1 MQRFPTFRPFAVLVA
16 AFGMTTG
23 MFENTGVAAQQDDLE
38 SWLRETSGSEAEI
51 VLPSES
57 TTRAAPT
64 AASPRIERTNE
75 RETYD
80 GRSNYFRLRAGVNM
94 MPDLKLDDLGPD
106 PVSLVG
112 LRDAKLKVNPGLDF
126 QLAYGRR
133 IVGDLYFE
141 IATQSQ
147 WNTVESIEGTVYRN
161 NPGGGLA
168 EESQIEG
175 GSGYLVQWPITV
187 GLGYT
192 FRFTDSIELNLNGG
206 IGVQFNFSYLE
217 NPVVP
222 GFSGSGYS
230 WYYQTSVTFRGQVGA
245 HLMFALSDTVSLGVY
260 AGASAAMN
268 ANMGDATLI
277 SRSFSSN
284 DELKAGTF
292 MNYAIG
298 GSLSITF

>member
-1 MQRFPTFRPFAVLVA
+1 MPRFPTSRPFVVLVA
-16 AFGMTTG
+16 AFGMMAGTFEKTG
-23 MFENTGVAAQQDDLE
+23 TAAQQDDLE
-38 SWLRETSGSEAEI
+38 TWLKETSGSDADI
-51 VLPSES
+51 VLPSTSATPES
-57 TTRAAPT
+57 P
-64 AASPRIERTNE
+64 AASSSPIRRTSE
-75 RETYD
+75 PETYD
-80 GRSNYFRLRAGVNM
+80 GRSNYFRLRAGVNI
-94 MPDLKLDDLGPD
+94 MPDLKLDDLGPS

-112 LRDAKLKVNPGLDF
+112 LRDAKLKINPGLDF

-161 NPGGGLA
+161 NPAGGLA

-222 GFSGSGYS
+222 GFSGSSYS

-245 HLMFALSDTVSLGVY
+245 HLMFALSDTVALGVY
-260 AGASAAMN
+260 AGTSAAMG
-268 ANMGDATLI
+268 ADMGDATLI
-277 SRSFSSN
+277 SRSLSSN